1 MLAIFYDRIR
11 QDERMLFEA
20 AEQMGAPVQKI
31 YTPQL
36 TMSLDALPDALQ
48 GVRSAL
54 ERCVSQSRGLSI
66 AQYAAAWNIPIVN
79 TPSVIQ
85 TCGDKWAT
93 SLALKT
99 HGVPQP
105 QTVLATDAE
114 QALQT
119 IEAMGYPVV
128 MKPVVG
134 SWGRLLAKINDRDA
148 AESLLEHKEVLGGY
162 THQLFYI
169 QEFVRKPDRDI
180 RAFVVGDQC
189 IAAIYRYSEHWITNT
204 ARGGRAENC
213 PVSREIADICLRAA
227 QAVGG
232 GVVAVDLFESDQ
244 GLLVNEINHTMEF
257 KNSVSVT
264 GVDIPRRILE
274 FVWEL
279 GA

>member
-66 AQYAAAWNIPIVN
+66 AQYAAAWHIPIVN

-93 SLALKT
+93 SLALKAQ
-99 HGVPQP
+99 GVPQP
-105 QTVLATDAE
+105 QTILATDAE

-119 IEAMGYPVV
+119 IGAMGYPVV

-274 FVWEL
+274 YVWEL